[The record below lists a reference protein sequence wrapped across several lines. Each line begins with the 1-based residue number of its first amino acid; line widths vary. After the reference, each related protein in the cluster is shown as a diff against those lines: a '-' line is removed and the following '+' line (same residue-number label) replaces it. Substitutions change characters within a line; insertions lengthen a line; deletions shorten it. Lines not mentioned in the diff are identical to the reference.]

1 MRSKPRCLP
10 LTVFYCWDKWVI
22 FDWILVTKL
31 TFSLQVD
38 SRCSR
43 DSRSSRGPGR
53 WGGSSSSGP
62 KPDEQQ
68 TTPADTGTG
77 GRGED
82 CSSLR
87 ANGKRIR
94 DADGCF
100 HPSGGGHHACECGQ
114 SPGERSEAVGAG
126 RLRRRPAG
134 RSLAVREQRCQTQE
148 QVLVEKLQGGCDTR
162 RFFHVEIRWLR
173 RLFKYTE
180 LTVMFKKSAWDHF
193 SSWHEVCYLAGSRIW
208 MYCGHKRIGMVSD
221 YGQTGCGGE
230 MLFCIL

>member
-43 DSRSSRGPGR
+43 DSRSSRGPRR

-100 HPSGGGHHACECGQ
+100 HPSGGRHHACECGQ

-126 RLRRRPAG
+126 RPRRRPAG

-162 RFFHVEIRWLR
+162 RFFHVSFPSPHILPSGWFLAADSVASDFWVETTIKVFFFLFFFIDLHASNSKHNITEIMITTQL
-173 RLFKYTE
+173 K
-180 LTVMFKKSAWDHF
+180 
-193 SSWHEVCYLAGSRIW
+193 
-208 MYCGHKRIGMVSD
+208 
-221 YGQTGCGGE
+221 
-230 MLFCIL
+230 